1 MDYIDDNYSLLQLKL
16 DFIETFA
23 SDKKLKPI
31 IGEFF
36 TREGASLF
44 AFQKAST
51 KIAAV
56 NAFKTAAI
64 RKREK

>member
-1 MDYIDDNYSLLQLKL
+1 MDYIDDNYTLLQLKL
-16 DFIETFA
+16 DWIETF
-23 SDKKLKPI
+23 SSNKKLRGVIP
-31 IGEFF
+31 GFF
-36 TREGASLF
+36 SREGASLF
-44 AFQKAST
+44 AFNKAST